1 VSAPVYS
8 VRGLRHAWEARI
20 ALAGLD
26 FEIEAGDV
34 VGIVGPNGAGKST
47 LIRVLGRLL
56 AGWTGAVD
64 FCGRPLAGWK
74 GAELARRLAYVPQQ
88 THLVFP
94 FTAREVVIMGRLPHR
109 RSAFFESPADAAAVD
124 AALARVDAADLA
136 ERPFG
141 ELSGGEQQR
150 VVLAS
155 ALAQEPEVLLLDEPT
170 VHLDLRHQLQLARIL
185 RELHSA
191 GGLTLVLATHD
202 LELATSFCSRVLMLR
217 AGELRHEARRQGGV
231 LELPPHHIESVF
243 GVTAR
248 AEGERRIVLSY
259 AP

>member
-1 VSAPVYS
+1 VSAPVYA
-8 VRGLRHAWEARI
+8 VRELYHSWDGRP

-26 FEIEAGDV
+26 FTIEAGDV

-47 LIRVLGRLL
+47 LVRVLGRLL
-56 AGWTGAVD
+56 SGWSGRVE
-64 FCGRPLAGWK
+64 FCGRPLGAWK
-74 GAELARRLAYVPQQ
+74 AAELARRVAYVPQQ

-94 FTAREVVIMGRLPHR
+94 FTAREVVVMGRLPHR
-109 RSAFFESPADAAAVD
+109 GRSFFETPGDAAAVA
-124 AALARVDAADLA
+124 AALERVDATALA
-136 ERPFG
+136 ERPFQ

-185 RELHSA
+185 RARHAL

-202 LELATSFCSRVLMLR
+202 LELVASFCTRVLMLHR
-217 AGELRHEARRQGGV
+217 GELRHEARRRGDR
-231 LELPPHHIESVF
+231 LELPPEELEAVF
-243 GVTAR
+243 GVRAR
-248 AEGERRIVLSY
+248 VEGGGRIVLSY